1 MSDAVQR
8 IVEAR
13 VEPYALAF
21 ARPWRSRHG
30 LVRERAG
37 WLVHLVDTA
46 GHRATGECAPWPDAG
61 TETHSMAESALRTR
75 IGQLDGLSVA
85 EALSRVDEMT
95 ATPAA
100 RCGLEGALL
109 DLDSRASGIPLRHLL
124 SGAAADVVAV
134 NAACGAAGQDLAG
147 LVADACAAGFR
158 VLKVKVGVAPWAQEL
173 AAIRALRLPIG
184 VSLRLDANGAWD
196 ETTAAACLGDLHGLP
211 VDAVEE
217 PLAGFQ
223 PAALRRLQ
231 RLSPASLALDEA
243 LGSCA
248 EAAIGDDCPVRRVVL
263 KPMVLGG
270 ARRTMVLAQRARLA
284 RLETVV
290 TTTLEAAPG
299 RWLVAAV
306 ASATGSPLAHG
317 LDTGSWL
324 AEDLGE
330 GPRITDG
337 SLRFHDRE

>member
-1 MSDAVQR
+1 MSGTVQR
-8 IVEAR
+8 VVEAR
-13 VEPYALAF
+13 VEPYTLAF
-21 ARPWRSRHG
+21 VRPWRSRHG
-30 LVRERAG
+30 LVQQRAG
-37 WLVHLVDTA
+37 WLVQLADNA

-61 TETHSMAESALRTR
+61 TETHAAAAAALDSQIRE
-75 IGQLDGLSVA
+75 LDGLSLT
-85 EALSRVDEMT
+85 EALARVDELT

-109 DLDSRASGIPLRHLL
+109 GLESRARGVELRHLL
-124 SGAAADVVAV
+124 SEEAADVLAV
-134 NAACGAAGQDLAG
+134 NAACGAVGADLG
-147 LVADACAAGFR
+147 ERVADACAAGFR
-158 VLKVKVGVAPWAQEL
+158 VLKVKVGVAPWGQEL
-173 AAIRALRLPIG
+173 AAIRALRLATG

-196 ETTAAACLGDLHGLP
+196 ETTAAACLADLHGLP
-211 VDAVEE
+211 VEAVEE

-231 RLSPASLALDEA
+231 RLSPVSLALDEA

-248 EAAIGDDCPVRRVVL
+248 EAAIGRDCPVRRVVL
-263 KPMVLGG
+263 KPMVQGG
-270 ARRTMVLAQRARLA
+270 ARRTMMLARRARVA
-284 RLETVV
+284 GLETVV

-306 ASATGSPLAHG
+306 AAATGSPLAHG

-330 GPRITDG
+330 GPRFAEG
-337 SLRFHDRE
+337 ALRFDDRE